1 MQDMTMLWNGI
12 LTLAI
17 GGFLWWIKGT
27 NTAIAVV
34 RRDLRDHALSD
45 AKTREHMAIHY
56 ATKSEVKD
64 DLQQIMTRFDR
75 LENKI
80 DKLNMRGK

>member
-27 NTAIAVV
+27 NTSIAVV

-45 AKTREHMAIHY
+45 AKTREHLAVNY
-56 ATKSEVKD
+56 ATKAEVNSEIGKI
-64 DLQQIMTRFDR
+64 LSRFDK
-75 LENKI
+75 LEA
-80 DKLNMRGK
+80 KLDRWMEKH